1 MVRFFSRQRLR
12 VLFGLGGVLLGL
24 GGVLLGIGFRFL
36 TPSPVPDAGVLE
48 PVYAVPVERVEVRRL
63 GTDQTLGQVL
73 WEFTD
78 ANEQH
83 ALLVAFRERASPRR
97 MRVGTEIKL
106 RYHSMDLSLRG
117 VDVLLN
123 PDSTVRLARD
133 DTGWTSSVVRT
144 PTRTDT
150 LLVAGEIEDALWNAV
165 VGNPALA
172 RLPVKDRAL
181 LIHRLDQV
189 FQWQIDFSRMI
200 RAGDRY
206 RVAFER
212 EVRPDGSMRSGA
224 LIAAELV
231 NRGTR
236 FHAVWFDA
244 ERDGSGTYFDLDG
257 QSVQRAFLLKPLEY
271 RYISSRYTNSRF
283 HPILKTWR
291 SHRGV
296 DYAAPRGTEIMATA
310 DGVVTRRG
318 PRGALGNS
326 VEIRHANG
334 FTTRYGH
341 MSGFNAAVGVGTRVR
356 QGQVIGYVG
365 STGLATGPHLHYEL
379 WRNGRPIDPLGVDLP
394 PGDPVP
400 QDQRARWEGERTAR
414 LALLDRAPAGVFA
427 GADAAGDP
435 SVGRAGAADEEAEE

>member
-1 MVRFFSRQRLR
+1 MVRFLSRHYLH
-12 VLFGLGGVLLGL
+12 VLLGL
-24 GGVLLGIGFRFL
+24 GGVLLGIGARFL
-36 TPSPVPDAGVLE
+36 TPSPVPDVGVVE
-48 PVYAVPVERVEVRRL
+48 PVYAAPVERVEVRRL

-73 WEFTD
+73 WEFAD

-83 ALLVAFRERASPRR
+83 ALVVAFQERASPRR
-97 MRVGTEIKL
+97 MRVGTQIKL
-106 RYHSMDLSLRG
+106 RYHSMESSLRG

-123 PDSTVRLARD
+123 PDSTVRLTRD
-133 DTGWTSSVVRT
+133 GTGWTSRVVRT

-150 LLVAGEIEDALWNAV
+150 LLVAGEIEDMLWNAV

-172 RLPVKDRAL
+172 QLPVKDRAL

-200 RAGDRY
+200 RTGDRY

-212 EVRPDGSMRSGA
+212 EVRPDGSMRSGR
-224 LIAAELV
+224 LISAELV

-236 FHAVWFDA
+236 FHAVWFDP
-244 ERDGSGTYFDLDG
+244 EHDGSGTYFDLDG

-296 DYAAPRGTEIMATA
+296 DYAASRGTEIMATA
-310 DGVVTRRG
+310 DGVVTLRG
-318 PRGALGNS
+318 PRGALGNA

-341 MSGFNAAVGVGTRVR
+341 MSGFNAAVTVGTRVR

-400 QDQRARWEGERTAR
+400 SDQRARWEGERTAR
-414 LALLDRAPAGVFA
+414 LALLDRAAVGVFA
-427 GADAAGDP
+427 DADAPGAP
-435 SVGRAGAADEEAEE
+435 SVGREGAAGQEAEE